1 MNDISFFKYINMIYH
16 LNQYFMN
23 DKSLLLKHGI

>member
-16 LNQYFMN
+16 LNQYSMN